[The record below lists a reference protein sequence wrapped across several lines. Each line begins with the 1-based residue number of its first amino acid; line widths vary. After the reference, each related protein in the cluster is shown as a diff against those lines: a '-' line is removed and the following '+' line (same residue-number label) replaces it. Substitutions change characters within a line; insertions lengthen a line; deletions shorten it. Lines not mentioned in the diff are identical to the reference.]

1 METTVDNSM
10 DAIKQTAVSMSGWL
24 KFLGIINIIWGAF
37 SAISIVGIIF
47 AWLPIWLGVVLLQAA
62 SSATHAN
69 LSNDPNDLAEMMSKL
84 RMYFIIQGVLII
96 VGMAAVVMGIIVF
109 GAMFPHIMDTMEG
122 YTL

>member
-1 METTVDNSM
+1 METKADNSL
-10 DAIKQTAVSMSGWL
+10 DVIKRTAVSMSGWL

-37 SAISIVGIIF
+37 SAISIIGIIF

-69 LSNDPNDLAEMMSKL
+69 LSNDPNDLAEMMAKL
-84 RMYFIIQGVLII
+84 RMYFIIQAVLVI
-96 VGMAAVVMGIIVF
+96 VGISTVIIGVIIF
-109 GAMFPHIMDTMEG
+109 GAMFPHFLDTMEG

>member
-1 METTVDNSM
+1 METTVDNSL

-24 KFLGIINIIWGAF
+24 KFLGIINIIWGAVT
-37 SAISIVGIIF
+37 AISIVGIIF

-96 VGMAAVVMGIIVF
+96 VSVAAVIIGIIVF

>member
-1 METTVDNSM
+1 METTDNSL
-10 DAIKQTAVSMSGWL
+10 DAIKQTAASMSGWL
-24 KFLGIINIIWGAF
+24 KFLGIINIIGGAF
-37 SAISIVGIIF
+37 SALSIVGIIF

-69 LSNDPNDLAEMMSKL
+69 LSNDPKDLVEMITKL

-96 VGMAAVVMGIIVF
+96 IGLAATILGIIIF

>member
-1 METTVDNSM
+1 METTVDKSM

>member
-1 METTVDNSM
+1 METTADNSL

-24 KFLGIINIIWGAF
+24 KFLGIINIVWGAF

-69 LSNDPNDLAEMMSKL
+69 LSNDPKDLAEMMSKL

-96 VGMAAVVMGIIVF
+96 VGMVAVIIGIIVF

>member
-10 DAIKQTAVSMSGWL
+10 DAIKQTAASMSGWL

-96 VGMAAVVMGIIVF
+96 VGMAAVVIGIIVF

>member
-1 METTVDNSM
+1 METKADNSL
-10 DAIKQTAVSMSGWL
+10 DVIKRTAVSMSGWL

-37 SAISIVGIIF
+37 SAISIIGIIF

-69 LSNDPNDLAEMMSKL
+69 LSNDPNDLAEMIAKL
-84 RMYFIIQGVLII
+84 RMYFIIQAVLVI
-96 VGMAAVVMGIIVF
+96 VGISTVIIGVIIF
-109 GAMFPHIMDTMEG
+109 GAMFPHFLDTMEG

>member
-1 METTVDNSM
+1 METTADNSL

-24 KFLGIINIIWGAF
+24 KFLGIINIVWGAF

-96 VGMAAVVMGIIVF
+96 VGMAAVVIGIIVF